1 MSNDNNWIGGK
12 YEGSLGWEKK
22 TESYR
27 VRFYDGTLKTF
38 HSKYYESKE
47 DTLLAAQEYKIKT
60 SDEKGLTR
68 NKYRDVGEYYEV
80 QLNGDHIAKIDK
92 QDLHILEKC
101 VWSTNAG
108 HKRFYMA
115 HSERKGKTNL
125 QPELFHRVIHP
136 QWLEVDHINRN
147 GLDNRRSNLRDGK
160 LDNINVKNQSKRKDN
175 TSGKTGVSHH
185 KGSNSWRI
193 QWPEGGKRKMKQ
205 FSVNKY
211 GNDEALA
218 LAIAFRK
225 DLDERMGICNGY
237 KSD

>member
-1 MSNDNNWIGGK
+1 MSNNNNWIGGK
-12 YEGSLGWEKK
+12 YEGSLGWQKK
-22 TESYR
+22 YNSYR
-27 VRFYDGTLKTF
+27 VRFADGTSRTF
-38 HSKYYESKE
+38 HCKYYESKE
-47 DTLLAAQEYKIKT
+47 DTLLAAEEYKIKT

-68 NKYRDVGEYYEV
+68 NKYRDAGEYYEV
-80 QLNGDHIAKIDK
+80 QLNGGHIAKIDK

-101 VWSTNAG
+101 VWSAKPG
-108 HKRFYMA
+108 CKRFYMN
-115 HSERKGKTNL
+115 HSERKNL
-125 QPELFHRVIHP
+125 PIELFHRLLFP

-160 LDNINVKNQSKRKDN
+160 FNNINVKNQSKRKDN

-193 QWPEGGKRKMKQ
+193 QWSEGGKRKMKQ